1 MSAMTPLLV
10 DLSCAVPPAIVAYA
24 VTKRFPR
31 IDPLAPQVSTPAIA
45 TSASRHPRL
54 ARMLS
59 TRLDPTTETGLL
71 LTVAVVG
78 VVGALSGIGVL
89 ARMISSHRGLAAY
102 DLSFA
107 KWGARHANSSSTS
120 GLVFVSRF
128 GGYQVTVLVAVLVAI
143 VEHRRRLGRSVVP
156 FLVLVVG
163 GQYAIVSTIKAI
175 VGRERPNIVR
185 LTGFAGASF
194 PSGHAA
200 AAAATYA
207 AVSLLVGRRRS
218 PSVKAAIASGAAALT
233 FAVAGS
239 RVMLGVHWFTDVL
252 AGVAIGWIWFTL
264 VSIAFGGR
272 ILRFGTPVIVA
283 EAAVSGIEPPQT
295 RPAEA
300 RRSADG
306 RSELDGTARHTQG
319 RSAERG

>member
-1 MSAMTPLLV
+1 MSTVSPLAVVLA
-10 DLSCAVPPAIVAYA
+10 CAVPPAIVAYA
-24 VTKRFPR
+24 VTKRWPR
-31 IDPLAPQVSTPAIA
+31 ADPLAPKVATPTVA
-45 TSASRHPRL
+45 TSARRHPRL

-71 LTVAVVG
+71 LTVAVGG
-78 VVGALSGIGVL
+78 VVLALSGFGVL

-107 KWGARHANSSSTS
+107 KWGARHATNSSTS
-120 GLVFVSRF
+120 GLVLVSRF
-128 GGYQVTVLVAVLVAI
+128 GGYQVLVIVAILVAI
-143 VEHRRRLGRSVVP
+143 TEYRRGLGRSVIP
-156 FLVLVVG
+156 LLALVLG
-163 GQYAIVSTIKAI
+163 GQYAIVSAIKAI

-207 AVSLLVGRRRS
+207 AVSLLLGRRRS
-218 PSVKAAIASGAAALT
+218 PSVKAAIAAGAAALSV
-233 FAVAGS
+233 AVAGS

-272 ILRFGTPVIVA
+272 ILRFGTPVIAA
-283 EAAVSGIEPPQT
+283 EAAVSGTASPPTDSTEVQ
-295 RPAEA
+295 RLE
-300 RRSADG
+300 DVQHG
-306 RSELDGTARHTQG
+306 
-319 RSAERG
+319 

>member
-1 MSAMTPLLV
+1 MSTFTPLTAVLA
-10 DLSCAVPPAIVAYA
+10 CAVPPAIVAYA
-24 VTKRFPR
+24 VTKRWPR
-31 IDPLAPQVSTPAIA
+31 TDPLAPSVSTPAIA

-71 LTVAVVG
+71 LTVAVGG
-78 VVGALSGIGVL
+78 VIGALSGIGAL
-89 ARMISSHRGLAAY
+89 AQMISTHRGLAGY

-107 KWGARHANSSSTS
+107 KWGARHATSSSTS

-128 GGYQVTVLVAVLVAI
+128 GGYEVLVVVAI
-143 VEHRRRLGRSVVP
+143 ITAIAEVRRGLGRSVVP
-156 FLVLVVG
+156 LLALVLG
-163 GQYAIVSTIKAI
+163 GQYAIVSVIKAI

-185 LTGFAGASF
+185 LTGFAGTSF

-207 AVSLLVGRRRS
+207 AISLLLGRRRS
-218 PSVKAAIASGAAALT
+218 PSVKAAIAAGATTLT

-239 RVMLGVHWFTDVL
+239 RVVLGVHWFTDVL

-272 ILRFGTPVIVA
+272 ILRFGTPVIAV
-283 EAAVSGIEPPQT
+283 EAAVEGTENAPTSPTDEHQSVGVLGELVRSSRRAHRS
-295 RPAEA
+295 RPN
-300 RRSADG
+300 G
-306 RSELDGTARHTQG
+306 
-319 RSAERG
+319 